1 MSTLYS
7 SFNAG
12 ISGLNANA
20 TRLSA
25 ISDNIA
31 NTGTIGYKRVVA
43 SFDSM
48 VMSGSHYGPY
58 IAGGVRA
65 STARLVDE
73 RGALT
78 NSSNP
83 TDLAVSGR
91 GFLPVTSAAALN
103 AGEANLP
110 MMLMSS
116 GSFRPDADGVL
127 RNPAGMVLLGWPA
140 DSDGSI
146 GTFAR
151 DTMGGLQPIK
161 INSNQFASDPTS
173 QITVRAN
180 LPSTSTQVGTD
191 KTPQNVSMEY
201 FTPMGTT
208 ESLNMEFTPEPPLAP
223 STASNEWTA
232 TVTDPKTG
240 ATLGEYT
247 VLFEGSGD
255 DAGRI
260 KSVTQAAGAAGGA
273 YDPATGE
280 FTVTVG
286 DQDIALNIGRPSGE
300 DGITQMA
307 DNFVPVSI
315 DRDGSPVQSLAGVQ
329 VDPNGYVKA
338 YYDSGMIRTIAQIPL
353 VDVPNPN
360 GLIALDNQAYRV
372 SPESG
377 SMFLWDAGDG
387 PTGEVVGFAREES
400 TTDVAAELTNMI
412 QTQRAYSSNAK
423 VIQTVDEMLQETT
436 NIKR

>member
-43 SFDSM
+43 SFQSM

-58 IAGGVRA
+58 IAGGVRS
-65 STARLVDE
+65 STVRLVDE

-78 NSSNP
+78 ASSNA

-91 GFLPVTSAAALN
+91 GFLPVTSSAAVG

-110 MMLMSS
+110 LMLTTT
-116 GSFRPDADGVL
+116 GSFRPDSEGML
-127 RNPAGMVLLGWPA
+127 RNPAGLILLGWPA
-140 DSDGSI
+140 NPDGTI

-151 DTMGGLQPIK
+151 DTVGGLEPIR
-161 INSNQFASDPTS
+161 INSNQFASDPTTRIS
-173 QITVRAN
+173 VRAN
-180 LPSTSTQVGTD
+180 LPATSTRADADGTPHD
-191 KTPQNVSMEY
+191 IAMEY
-201 FTPMGTT
+201 YSPLGTT
-208 ESLNMEFTPEPPLAP
+208 ETLNLRFTPTVPA
-223 STASNEWTA
+223 TGASNEWVA
-232 TVTDPKTG
+232 TVTDPTTG
-240 ATLGEYT
+240 DVLGEYRVT
-247 VLFEGSGD
+247 FD
-255 DAGRI
+255 DTPPNGGRI
-260 KSVTQAAGAAGGA
+260 LSVTQDPGAPGGA

-280 FTVTVG
+280 FTVSING
-286 DQDIALNIGRPSGE
+286 QDIALDIGMPGDE
-300 DGITQMA
+300 DSITQMA
-307 DNFVPVSI
+307 ETFIPRSI
-315 DRDGSPVQSLAGVQ
+315 DRNGSPVQSLVGVQ

-338 YYDSGMIRTIAQIPL
+338 YYDSGLIRTIAQIPL
-353 VDVPNPN
+353 VDVPNAN
-360 GLIALDNQAYRV
+360 GLTALDNQTYRT
-372 SPESG
+372 SPDSG
-377 SMFLWDAGDG
+377 AMFLWNAGDG
-387 PTGEVVGFAREES
+387 PTGEIIGFAREES
-400 TTDVAAELTNMI
+400 STDVAAELTNMI

>member
-48 VMSGSHYGPY
+48 VVSGSHYGPY

-65 STARLVDE
+65 STTRLVDE
-73 RGALT
+73 RGAVT
-78 NSSNP
+78 GSSNA

-91 GFLPVTSAAALN
+91 GFLPVTTSTALN
-103 AGEANLP
+103 SGDTNLP
-110 MMLMSS
+110 LMLMST
-116 GSFRPDADGVL
+116 GSFRPDADGML

-140 DSDGSI
+140 NSDGTI

-151 DTMGGLQPIK
+151 DTIGGLEPIR
-161 INSNQFASDPTS
+161 INSNQFASDPTTRV
-173 QITVRAN
+173 TVRAN
-180 LPSTSTQVGTD
+180 LPSTSTQAGADV
-191 KTPQNVSMEY
+191 TPQNVSMEY
-201 FTPMGTT
+201 FTPLGTT
-208 ESLNMEFTPEPPLAP
+208 EALGMEFTPTVPA
-223 STASNEWTA
+223 TGASNEWTA
-232 TVTDPKTG
+232 RVTDPKTG
-240 ATLGEYT
+240 TLLGEYIVT
-247 VLFEGSGD
+247 FD
-255 DAGRI
+255 DTPPNAGRI
-260 KSVTQAAGAAGGA
+260 SSVTPSGTNPGGP

-280 FTVTVG
+280 FTVTIDG
-286 DQDIALNIGRPSGE
+286 QDIAMNIGMPNDAE
-300 DGITQMA
+300 GITQMA

-329 VDPNGYVKA
+329 VDPNGYVNA
-338 YYDSGMIRTIAQIPL
+338 YYDSGLIRTIAQIPL

-360 GLIALDNQAYRV
+360 GLQALDNQAYRV
-372 SPESG
+372 SPDSG

-387 PTGEVVGFAREES
+387 PTGEIAGFAREES

>member
-12 ISGLNANA
+12 ISGLNANS

-43 SFDSM
+43 SFQSM

-58 IAGGVRA
+58 IAGGVR
-65 STARLVDE
+65 STTVRLIDE

-78 NSSNP
+78 TSSNA

-91 GFLPVTSAAALN
+91 GFLPVTSASAVN
-103 AGEANLP
+103 GGEPNLP
-110 MMLMSS
+110 LMLTTT
-116 GSFRPDADGVL
+116 GSFRPDADGML
-127 RNPAGMVLLGWPA
+127 RTPAGLILLGWPA
-140 DSDGSI
+140 NPDGTI

-151 DTMGGLQPIK
+151 DTVGGLEPIR
-161 INSNQFASDPTS
+161 INSNQFASDPTTS
-173 QITVRAN
+173 ISVRVN
-180 LPSTSTQVGTD
+180 LPATGTRAGSD
-191 KTPQNVSMEY
+191 GTPHDVAMEY
-201 FTPMGTT
+201 YSPLGTT
-208 ESLNMEFTPEPPLAP
+208 ETLNLRFDPVVPATG
-223 STASNEWTA
+223 TSNEWLA
-232 TVTDPKTG
+232 TITDPATG
-240 ATLGEYT
+240 DVVGEYHVT
-247 VLFEGSGD
+247 FD
-255 DAGRI
+255 DAPPNGGRI
-260 KSVTQAAGAAGGA
+260 LSVTQDIGAAGGA
-273 YDPATGE
+273 YDPSTGE

-286 DQDIALNIGRPSGE
+286 GQDIALNIGTPGGE

-307 DNFVPVSI
+307 ESFIPVSI
-315 DRDGSPVQSLAGVQ
+315 DRNGSPVQSLVGVQ

-338 YYDSGMIRTIAQIPL
+338 YYDSGLIRTIAQIPL

-360 GLIALDNQAYRV
+360 GLTALDNQTYRV
-372 SPESG
+372 SPDSG
-377 SMFLWDAGDG
+377 AMFLWNAGEG
-387 PTGEVVGFAREES
+387 PTGEVIGFAREES
-400 TTDVAAELTNMI
+400 ATDVAAELTNMI